1 VKRDGW
7 IYIMLVTNGEC
18 SYTMHNVQCTMYNAQ
33 CTMHNVQCTISNH
46 TQAHVVGFKHSFS

>member
-18 SYTMHNVQCTMYNAQ
+18 SYTMHNVQCTMYN
-33 CTMHNVQCTISNH
+33 VQSQIIH
-46 TQAHVVGFKHSFS
+46 THTLLDLNIVSVS